1 MANRKTPAV
10 DIHSHLY
17 PNFYLDLLKGR
28 EQTPYV
34 RSSPTNS
41 EQLLL
46 FNRPGAGKPMTP
58 MLYDVNDKIEFM
70 NNHDIDISILSLGNP
85 WLDWVAADCA
95 AEAARTAND
104 GFETLCARV
113 PGRLYFFAVLP
124 LTGGT
129 SVVSSEISRVKTL
142 SHCKGVVMGTT
153 GLGSGLDDPELLP
166 VLQALA
172 DADMPAFIHPNYG
185 LPAEVYGPRAK
196 EYGQVLQ
203 VSCGFT
209 METTIAVT
217 RLFLSG
223 AFTSIPT
230 LQTILSHAGGVLPFL
245 AGRIE
250 SCCEHDRALE
260 TAGKLGEGRQTVWDV
275 LKNNLWL
282 DGVVFNSIALQAAID
297 AAGVERIVFGTDHPL
312 FGIPMVGGKEWK
324 SMVSNRDA
332 AKTVLGEGNDLSNVM
347 GGNAVGLLKLEL
359 N

>member
-1 MANRKTPAV
+1 MANKMTPVV

-17 PNFYLDLLKGR
+17 PHFYLDLLKGR
-28 EQTPYV
+28 SQTPYV
-34 RSSPTNS
+34 RPSPSNP

-70 NNHDIDISILSLGNP
+70 NNHHIDISILSLGNP
-85 WLDWVAADCA
+85 WLDWVAADRA

-104 GFETLCARV
+104 GFETLCADV
-113 PGRLYFFAVLP
+113 PDRLYFFAVLP

-129 SVVSSEISRVKTL
+129 SVISSEISRVKTL
-142 SHCKGVVMGTT
+142 PHCKGVVMGTT

-172 DADMPAFIHPNYG
+172 DADLPIFIHPNYG

-223 AFTSIPT
+223 AFASIPN
-230 LQTILSHAGGVLPFL
+230 LQMILSHAGGVLPFF

-260 TAGKLGEGRQTVWDV
+260 AAGRVEPERQTVWDV

-282 DGVVFNSIALQAAID
+282 DGVVFNSVALRAAIE
-297 AAGVERIVFGTDHPL
+297 AAGVERVVFGTDHPL
-312 FGIPMVGGKEWK
+312 FGIPMNGGKEWK

-332 AKTVLGEGNDLSNVM
+332 AKTVLGEGDDFDNVM
-347 GGNAVGLLKLEL
+347 GGNALRLLDLKPK
-359 N
+359 